1 MPSTRERIRPV
12 TRSAQPNPAE
22 DLSGAWRGRLV
33 DETGATESFA
43 LQRDARDHRLP
54 GQFQLFT
61 TPQGVVAGARLL
73 EASDRTVVVLV
84 GPYLD
89 PASGL
94 PVVTVLEGA
103 RADGTMEGT
112 FHTRRHGD
120 RETVRTGR
128 FTAMRTG
135 PVTRAA

>member
-1 MPSTRERIRPV
+1 MQSTRERNRPV
-12 TRSAQPNPAE
+12 TTGTRPDPVE
-22 DLSGAWRGRLV
+22 DLAGAWHGLLIDAV
-33 DETGATESFA
+33 GNAESFN

-54 GQFQLFT
+54 GQFQLFS
-61 TPQGVVAGARLL
+61 TPDGVMAGARLL

-89 PASGL
+89 PETAI

-103 RADGTMEGT
+103 HEAGSMEGT

-120 RETVRTGR
+120 RETVRMGR
-128 FTAMRTG
+128 FTATRTG
-135 PVTRAA
+135 SVTRAA